1 MESKPLTPEKITN
14 EEDIKEMLKDINMN
28 MDGSSLIQKNE
39 IVFEYKDKTY
49 RCVMPNQRQQSE
61 AEQAQNKCKIK
72 LLQEEDTLTRK
83 QLIKVLKDKQEIDIA
98 VLEKA
103 KGKLQEDLQTVYLE
117 LAVVPTD
124 NPIKIQEIKQKK
136 SEIESK
142 FMDIT
147 IEIVELLSP
156 CIEEQAK
163 IQYFKYLGY
172 LCTEEHIKDTEDF
185 KRIWQTYEEFENNN
199 TGLSFK
205 SVESIQ
211 TLLLSV

>member
-1 MESKPLTPEKITN
+1 MDKNIK
-14 EEDIKEMLKDINMN
+14 EEDIKEILEDINMN

-39 IVFEYKDKTY
+39 IFFEYKDKAY
-49 RCVMPNQRQQSE
+49 RCIMPNQRQQSE
-61 AEQAQNKCKIK
+61 AEQAQNKYKIK
-72 LLQEEDTLTRK
+72 LLQEDGTLTRK
-83 QLIKVLKDKQEIDIA
+83 QLVKVLKNKQDIDITI
-98 VLEKA
+98 LEKT
-103 KGKLQEDLQTVYLE
+103 KTKLQEELQTVYLE

-124 NPIKIQEIKQKK
+124 NPAKIQEIKQKK
-136 SEIESK
+136 AEIEAK

-147 IEIVELLSP
+147 IEIVELISP

-163 IQYFKYLGY
+163 IQYFKYLAY
-172 LCTEEHIKDTEDF
+172 LCTEKHIKDTEDF